1 MIEVKRL
8 VVGDLSTNCYIVA
21 SKKESLVIDP
31 GGEGERI
38 LEEIASMKT
47 KVKLILNTHAHFDHI
62 GANAFLTEKLKTP
75 VAVHQLEADY
85 LKEPAIST
93 GAFQSS
99 GVEPF
104 EAQMVLNES
113 EKLFFGESEASVLL
127 TPGHSPGSLSFLVED
142 SLFCGDLIFRG
153 SVGRT
158 DLPGGSANQLRE
170 SLRHIAQLRGDLVI
184 YPGHGP
190 TTTLKKELENNP
202 YLRQALAV

>member
-1 MIEVKRL
+1 MIEVKCL
-8 VVGDLSTNCYIVA
+8 VVGDLTTNCYIVA

-62 GANAFLTEKLKTP
+62 GANAFLAEKLKTP

-85 LKEPAIST
+85 LKEPPIST

-99 GVEPF
+99 GVEPS
-104 EAQMVLNES
+104 EAQMVLNGS
-113 EKLFFGESEASVLL
+113 EKLFFGESEATVLL

-158 DLPGGSANQLRE
+158 DLPGGSANQLLE

-190 TTTLKKELENNP
+190 TTTLRKELENNP